1 MREALRSAV
10 ALARETRTPLYV
22 AGGAV
27 RDALLDR
34 PVRDLDAVVEG
45 DALGFARKLA
55 RRLDVSVRE
64 HARFG
69 TATLELPE
77 ARALDVAMARG
88 ETYEHPGALPR
99 VHPGSITED
108 LARRDFT
115 VNAMAWR
122 LEGAGPRFCDPQA
135 GLSDLRRG
143 LIRMLHAASPRDDPT
158 RAFRAVLYANRLG
171 FRIEPRTRRWIRQAV
186 DAGAVDRIS
195 GDRLRREVARILS
208 EPGRARAVSM
218 LSALGLSAALHPS
231 LRGDAQTR
239 ARLSRAERLAAS
251 SPSGTSWLA
260 YLLVWA
266 ADLPAE
272 GTVRLARRLN
282 LSRQAA
288 RTLERWPE
296 RRPGG
301 SSRDASPFSPDEALA
316 VAALGATDS
325 EAGETALRIR
335 GRDLVAAGIPPGP
348 ALGRAL
354 GATRRA
360 RRLGRISAEEELAF
374 AVAAARDRQR

>member
-1 MREALRSAV
+1 MRLS
-10 ALARETRTPLYV
+10 RETRTPLYI
-22 AGGAV
+22 AGAAL
-27 RDALLDR
+27 RDGLLDR
-34 PVRDLDAVVEG
+34 PLRDLDLVVEG
-45 DALGFARKLA
+45 DALGFARRLA
-55 RRLDVSVRE
+55 RRLRVSVRE
-64 HARFG
+64 HPRFG
-69 TATLELPE
+69 TATLDLPE
-77 ARALDVAMARG
+77 RRALDVAMARG

-99 VHPGSITED
+99 VQPGSITED

-122 LEGAGPRFCDPQA
+122 LEGGGHRFYDPHG

-143 LIRMLHAASPRDDPT
+143 LIRMLHAASPEDDPT

-171 FRIEPRTRRWIRQAV
+171 FRIEPRTGRWIRRAV
-186 DAGAVDRIS
+186 GAGAVDRIS

-218 LSALGLSAALHPS
+218 LSALGLSAALDPS
-231 LRGDAQTR
+231 LPDDAQAK
-239 ARLSRAERLAAS
+239 ARLRRAERLAAG
-251 SPSGTSWLA
+251 SPFGASWLA

-266 ADLPAE
+266 ADLSAE
-272 GTVRLARRLN
+272 ETARLARRLN
-282 LSRQAA
+282 LSRQAT
-288 RTLERWPE
+288 RTLKRWPE

-301 SSRDASPFSPDEALA
+301 SNCDAPALSADEALA
-316 VAALGATDS
+316 AAALGQTGSAEVSKT
-325 EAGETALRIR
+325 GLKIR
-335 GRDLVAAGIPPGP
+335 GRDLVAAGVPPGP

-360 RRLGRISAEEELAF
+360 RRLGRISAEEELTF

>member
-1 MREALRSAV
+1 M
-10 ALARETRTPLYV
+10 
-22 AGGAV
+22 

-288 RTLERWPE
+288 RTLECWPE